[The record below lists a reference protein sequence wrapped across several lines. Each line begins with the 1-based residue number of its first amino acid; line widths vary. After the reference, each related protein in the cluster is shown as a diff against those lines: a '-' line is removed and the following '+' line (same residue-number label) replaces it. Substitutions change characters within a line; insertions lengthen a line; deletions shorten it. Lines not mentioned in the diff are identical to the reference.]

1 MMSELVKK
9 EIMTTL
15 RDKKVII
22 STIVMPIIIFT
33 IMGAIYGFAFSSV
46 AQQAKR
52 AATHA
57 KILVCDMDR
66 GPVGAYVV
74 QYAREHSSITFIRN
88 QCALSEIAK
97 GLSTGRY
104 DLVVVVPK
112 GASANFTSGKP
123 VLVKVFAKVTGVS
136 MASSVGMNLANA
148 FISGVNDFIRSLILK
163 SAGLNPEFT
172 VNPVRGYSMVL
183 FRGRFVPPQALASL
197 FMVSFT
203 FVMAPLIVI
212 VTALG
217 FASTSM
223 ATENEEKTLEVLLSL
238 PIPRIKI
245 VLSKLAGTLV
255 VAALATASFSI
266 GILMYT
272 SMVFGAVTT
281 SVSNVSSSASG
292 GSVSTAPQAFNSAAL
307 ALLGVNALIIMVV
320 GTFLSLLAVASLG
333 LLLGSFAPSVRASST
348 FTGQLSFLVMIPGF
362 LLMFLSLSS
371 LGPVGVG
378 VLIALSPFITPIVA
392 MKAYIEGITW
402 AVPASLGWSIA
413 FSIIMILIAAKLLD
427 SERLLN
433 IQYSLL
439 SRGTR
444 RKRKGIRLRLK
455 LR

>member
-1 MMSELVKK
+1 VMSELVKK

-22 STIVMPIIIFT
+22 STIIMPLIIFT
-33 IMGAIYGFAFSSV
+33 VMGGVYGFAFNSV
-46 AQQAKR
+46 AQQAKHV
-52 AATHA
+52 AMHA
-57 KILVCDMDR
+57 QILVCDMDK
-66 GPVGAYVV
+66 GPVGAYIV
-74 QYAREHSSITFIRN
+74 QYARNHSSMTFIKN
-88 QCALSEIAK
+88 QCSLREIAE
-97 GLSTGRY
+97 GLANNVY
-104 DLVVVVPK
+104 NIVVEVPK

-123 VLVKVFAKVTGVS
+123 VFIRVFTKAAGIS
-136 MASSVGMNLANA
+136 MVSSVGASLANA
-148 FISGVNDFIRSLILK
+148 FVNGVNDFLRSLILK
-163 SAGLNPEFT
+163 SAGLNPGFA
-172 VNPVRGYSMVL
+172 VNPVKGYAMVL
-183 FRGRFVPPQALASL
+183 FRGRFVPPQTLASL

-203 FVMAPLIVI
+203 FVMAPLIII

-238 PIPRIKI
+238 PISRVKI

-255 VAALATASFSI
+255 VAAIATTSFTI
-266 GILMYT
+266 GMLIYT

-281 SVSNVSSSASG
+281 SVGNISAGTSAS
-292 GSVSTAPQAFNSAAL
+292 SVSATPQVFNSAVFTL
-307 ALLGVNALIIMVV
+307 LGMNALLIMVV

-371 LGPVGVG
+371 LGPVGIG

-402 AVPASLGWSIA
+402 AVPASLGWSVA

-439 SRGTR
+439 SRGIRKKRTR
-444 RKRKGIRLRLK
+444 SKLK
-455 LR
+455 LK

>member
-22 STIVMPIIIFT
+22 STIIMPIIIFT
-33 IMGAIYGFAFSSV
+33 VMGAIYGFAFSAV
-46 AQQAKR
+46 AQQAKHV
-52 AATHA
+52 ATHA
-57 KILVCDMDR
+57 RILVCDMDK

-74 QYAREHSSITFIRN
+74 QYARNHSSITFIKN
-88 QCALSEIAK
+88 QCTLREIAE
-97 GLSTGRY
+97 GLSSNRY
-104 DLVVVVPK
+104 DLAVIVPE

-123 VLVKVFAKVTGVS
+123 VLVKVFTKAAGVS
-136 MASSVGMNLANA
+136 MASSVGMSLANA
-148 FISGVNDFIRSLILK
+148 FVDGVNDFLRSLILK

-172 VNPVRGYSMVL
+172 VNPVKGYAMVL

-255 VAALATASFSI
+255 VAALATASFTI
-266 GILMYT
+266 GMLIYT

-281 SVSNVSSSASG
+281 SVGNVSSSTP
-292 GSVSTAPQAFNSAAL
+292 GSTVGAAPQAFNSAAL
-307 ALLGVNALIIMVV
+307 ALLGMNALLIMVV

-371 LGPVGVG
+371 LGPVGIG

-413 FSIIMILIAAKLLD
+413 FSIMMILIAAKLLD

-444 RKRKGIRLRLK
+444 RKRKGVRFRLRS
-455 LR
+455 R

>member
-9 EIMTTL
+9 EILTTL

-33 IMGAIYGFAFSSV
+33 VMGAIYGFAFSSV
-46 AQQAKR
+46 AQRAKHV
-52 AATHA
+52 ATHA
-57 KILVCDMDR
+57 HVLVCDMDK

-74 QYAREHSSITFIRN
+74 QYARSHSSATFIKNR
-88 QCALSEIAK
+88 CTLHEVAE
-97 GLSTGRY
+97 GLSSNRY
-104 DLVVVVPK
+104 DLVVIVPK

-123 VLVKVFAKVTGVS
+123 VLVKVFVKATGISVASNIGVS
-136 MASSVGMNLANA
+136 LANA
-148 FISGVNDFIRSLILK
+148 FIDGVNDFLRSLILK
-163 SAGLNPEFT
+163 SAGLNPGFT
-172 VNPVRGYSMVL
+172 VNPVRGYAMVL

-212 VTALG
+212 MTALG

-223 ATENEEKTLEVLLSL
+223 AVENEEKTLEVLLSL
-238 PIPRIKI
+238 PIPRVKI

-255 VAALATASFSI
+255 VAALATASFTVGMLI
-266 GILMYT
+266 YT
-272 SMVFGAVTT
+272 SMIFSAVTT
-281 SVSNVSSSASG
+281 SMGNAGSSASG
-292 GSVSTAPQAFNSAAL
+292 STVSAAPHALNSAAL
-307 ALLGVNALIIMVV
+307 ALLGMNTLLIMVV

-348 FTGQLSFLVMIPGF
+348 FAGQLSLLVMIPGL

-378 VLIALSPFITPIVA
+378 ALIVLSPFITPIVA

-402 AVPASLGWSIA
+402 VVPASLGWSVA

-439 SRGTR
+439 SGRAR
-444 RKRKGIRLRLK
+444 RKRRGVRFRPKFK
-455 LR
+455 